1 MKRPHDDEDE
11 DEDED
16 EDRIIIAFQVERIFV
31 KDILNGIVIGQYC
44 YLQVELPKQF
54 SLKWYTLGKYL

>member
-1 MKRPHDDEDE
+1 MKWPHGDEDE

-16 EDRIIIAFQVERIFV
+16 EDGIIIAFQVERIFV

-44 YLQVELPKQF
+44 YLQVELPK
-54 SLKWYTLGKYL
+54 